1 MEIIR
6 RKEENFFGN
15 ITYSKK
21 SFEMFTGEKMLVPK
35 HIFIQTLFFHIGQKS
50 YSKTEIVFKK
60 KYWKECDDVYWNKFS
75 VSQVFQKDQKNKT
88 KKINRWSFFS
98 SAKIL
103 QEFMWWYMIII
114 FQLFRLFSARLC
126 YISLI
131 YFCYCAYIEN
141 PDTIS

>member
-1 MEIIR
+1 MSLGWLCLFSYINMMEIIR

-60 KYWKECDDVYWNKFS
+60 NIEKNNVMMMMMYIETNFQFPKSFKKIKKTKQKKLIVDLFFLLQKFCKNLCDDIW
-75 VSQVFQKDQKNKT
+75 
-88 KKINRWSFFS
+88 
-98 SAKIL
+98 
-103 QEFMWWYMIII
+103 
-114 FQLFRLFSARLC
+114 
-126 YISLI
+126 
-131 YFCYCAYIEN
+131 
-141 PDTIS
+141 

>member
-1 MEIIR
+1 MNLGWLCLFSYINMMEIIR

-60 KYWKECDDVYWNKFS
+60 NIEKNNVMMMYIETNFQFPKSFKKIKKTKQKKLIVDLFFLLQKFCKNLCDD
-75 VSQVFQKDQKNKT
+75 
-88 KKINRWSFFS
+88 I
-98 SAKIL
+98 
-103 QEFMWWYMIII
+103 
-114 FQLFRLFSARLC
+114 
-126 YISLI
+126 
-131 YFCYCAYIEN
+131 
-141 PDTIS
+141 

>member
-1 MEIIR
+1 MSLGWLCLFSYINMMEIIR

-60 KYWKECDDVYWNKFS
+60 NIEKNNVMMMMMYIETNFQFPKSFKKIKKTKQKKLIVDLFFLLQKFCKNLCDD
-75 VSQVFQKDQKNKT
+75 
-88 KKINRWSFFS
+88 I
-98 SAKIL
+98 
-103 QEFMWWYMIII
+103 
-114 FQLFRLFSARLC
+114 
-126 YISLI
+126 
-131 YFCYCAYIEN
+131 
-141 PDTIS
+141 

>member
-1 MEIIR
+1 MNLGWLCLFSYINMMEIIR

-60 KYWKECDDVYWNKFS
+60 NIEKNNVMMMMMYIETNFQFPKSFKKIKKTKQKKLIVDLFFLLQKFCKNLCDD
-75 VSQVFQKDQKNKT
+75 
-88 KKINRWSFFS
+88 I
-98 SAKIL
+98 
-103 QEFMWWYMIII
+103 
-114 FQLFRLFSARLC
+114 
-126 YISLI
+126 
-131 YFCYCAYIEN
+131 
-141 PDTIS
+141 

>member
-1 MEIIR
+1 MNLGWLCLFSYINMMEIIR

-60 KYWKECDDVYWNKFS
+60 NIEKNDVMMMMMYIETNFQFPKSFKKIKKTKQKKLIVDLFFLLQKFCKNLCDD
-75 VSQVFQKDQKNKT
+75 
-88 KKINRWSFFS
+88 I
-98 SAKIL
+98 
-103 QEFMWWYMIII
+103 
-114 FQLFRLFSARLC
+114 
-126 YISLI
+126 
-131 YFCYCAYIEN
+131 
-141 PDTIS
+141 

>member
-1 MEIIR
+1 MNLGWLCLFSYINMMEIIR

-60 KYWKECDDVYWNKFS
+60 NIEKNNVMMMMMYIETNFQFPKSFKKIKKTKQKKLIVDLFFLLQKFCKNLCDDIW
-75 VSQVFQKDQKNKT
+75 
-88 KKINRWSFFS
+88 
-98 SAKIL
+98 
-103 QEFMWWYMIII
+103 
-114 FQLFRLFSARLC
+114 
-126 YISLI
+126 
-131 YFCYCAYIEN
+131 
-141 PDTIS
+141 

>member
-60 KYWKECDDVYWNKFS
+60 NIEKNNVMMMMMYIETNFQFPKSFKKIKKTKQKKNNRLIFFFLLQNFCKNLCDD
-75 VSQVFQKDQKNKT
+75 
-88 KKINRWSFFS
+88 I
-98 SAKIL
+98 
-103 QEFMWWYMIII
+103 
-114 FQLFRLFSARLC
+114 
-126 YISLI
+126 
-131 YFCYCAYIEN
+131 
-141 PDTIS
+141 

>member
-1 MEIIR
+1 MNLGWLCPFSYINMMEIIR

-60 KYWKECDDVYWNKFS
+60 NIEKNNVMMMMMYIETNFQFPKSFKKIKKTKQKKLIVDLFFLLQKFCKNLCDD
-75 VSQVFQKDQKNKT
+75 
-88 KKINRWSFFS
+88 I
-98 SAKIL
+98 
-103 QEFMWWYMIII
+103 
-114 FQLFRLFSARLC
+114 
-126 YISLI
+126 
-131 YFCYCAYIEN
+131 
-141 PDTIS
+141 

>member
-1 MEIIR
+1 MMIIR

-60 KYWKECDDVYWNKFS
+60 NIEKNNVMMMMMYIETN
-75 VSQVFQKDQKNKT
+75 FQFPKSFKKIKKT
-88 KKINRWSFFS
+88 KQKKLIVDLFFS
-98 SAKIL
+98 SAKFL

-126 YISLI
+126 Y
-131 YFCYCAYIEN
+131 
-141 PDTIS
+141 

>member
-1 MEIIR
+1 MNLGWLCLLSYINMMEIIR

-60 KYWKECDDVYWNKFS
+60 NIEKNNVMMMMMYIETNFQFPKSFKKIKKTKQKKLIVDLFFLLQKFCKNLCDD
-75 VSQVFQKDQKNKT
+75 
-88 KKINRWSFFS
+88 I
-98 SAKIL
+98 
-103 QEFMWWYMIII
+103 
-114 FQLFRLFSARLC
+114 
-126 YISLI
+126 
-131 YFCYCAYIEN
+131 
-141 PDTIS
+141 